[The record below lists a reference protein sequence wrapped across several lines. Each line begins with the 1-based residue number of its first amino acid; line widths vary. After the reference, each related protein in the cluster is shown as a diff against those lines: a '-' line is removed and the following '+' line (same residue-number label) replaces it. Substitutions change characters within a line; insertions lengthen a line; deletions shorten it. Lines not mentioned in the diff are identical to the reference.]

1 MHPSERLEKKS
12 TATSKILPDATEE
25 AAMDEGGKDD
35 YMHVVATL
43 QKGIANM
50 KHLTSQSLSKLQ
62 DGVEEG
68 LGQAEDDLKNAKGEL
83 WKPGKPS

>member
-1 MHPSERLEKKS
+1 
-12 TATSKILPDATEE
+12 
-25 AAMDEGGKDD
+25 MDEGRTIHACCG
-35 YMHVVATL
+35 TL

-68 LGQAEDDLKNAKGEL
+68 LGQAEDDLKMQRRAFGNRETEL
-83 WKPGKPS
+83 KAEKRRTLLISLGQRVY